1 MANCSAIETNKH
13 RRETVRKFAA
23 KRARLKALS
32 RDRSLSLQER
42 FRASTKLAEMP
53 RNGSSVRYRRRC
65 ALTGRPR
72 GVHREYGLS
81 RIAIREL
88 ALAGQL
94 PGVIKSSW

>member
-13 RRETVRKFAA
+13 REAAIKRFSA

-32 RDRSLSLQER
+32 RDRSISLQGR
-42 FRASTKLAEMP
+42 FQAATKLAEMP
-53 RNGSSVRYRRRC
+53 RNSAAVRYRRRC